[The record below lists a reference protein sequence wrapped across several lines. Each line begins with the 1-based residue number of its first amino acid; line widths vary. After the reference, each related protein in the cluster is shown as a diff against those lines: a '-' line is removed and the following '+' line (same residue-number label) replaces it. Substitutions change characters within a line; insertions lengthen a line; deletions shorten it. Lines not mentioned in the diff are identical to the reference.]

1 MKNFIKLVNFEL
13 NRFFPIYATL
23 GGLTILFQIIGVFVT
38 TNGYLSQIE
47 EIKKTGITQESQIIS
62 DIGKMGMD
70 FFIDSLWFW
79 APVALCVVTLIIY
92 SLFIWYRDW
101 LGKNTFIYRLL
112 MLPTERINLYFSKAV
127 TIFLMVLGLIALQL
141 VLIVLEGQLFS
152 MLLPEAYFEATS
164 INQLTTHSMYLQM
177 FYPSSLIF
185 FLSHYSKGFLAIL
198 VAFTCVLFERCFK
211 VKGIFMAG
219 LYAGVVL
226 AIMLLPYWIQFFL
239 NSSMLFNSE
248 IFWISLGLTMIM
260 ALVSTW
266 ISHRLLNRKIT
277 V

>member
-13 NRFFPIYATL
+13 NRFFPIYAAL
-23 GGLTILFQIIGVFVT
+23 GGLTILIQLIGVFIT
-38 TNGYLSQIE
+38 TNGYVSQIE
-47 EIKKTGITQESQIIS
+47 DIKQSGITKESTIIS
-62 DIGKMGMD
+62 DIGMMGLNR
-70 FFIDSLWFW
+70 FVEGLWFLGPI
-79 APVALCVVTLIIY
+79 AICVVTLIIY

-127 TIFLMVLGLIALQL
+127 TIFLMVLGLVALQL
-141 VLIVLEGQLFS
+141 VLLVLEGQLFS
-152 MLLPEAYFEATS
+152 MLLPDAYFKAAS
-164 INQLTTHSMYLQM
+164 LSQLITRSTYLELL
-177 FYPSSLIF
+177 YPSSLIF

-219 LYAGVVL
+219 LYALLTLTVV
-226 AIMLLPYWIQFFL
+226 ALPYWIQILMNRNLFFE
-239 NSSMLFNSE
+239 SE
-248 IFWISLGLTMIM
+248 IFWITFALTVVM
-260 ALVSTW
+260 ALVSIW
-266 ISHRLLNRKIT
+266 ISQKLLNRKIT